1 MQRLQPCKHL
11 YSSSSSR
18 SIWLLF
24 SAVQTTQQFYY
35 SWHHQH
41 QYNHAEYHCLLGK
54 VSAKFRTSFNIGNI
68 RQGKSREEK
77 LTNNKDENSITHD
90 LFSETIYAMAS
101 GFSSSCAVSVIRVSG
116 SRAMEVVKRMTRLDS
131 KQLETRRAYYC
142 SLYDPVSK
150 NSSNIALNAVPID
163 KILLLFFKGPNSF
176 TGEDVIEIHCHGSKA
191 VISHIM
197 KALGTEGIGF
207 RPADPGEFTKRAFL
221 NRKMDLTEVEGL
233 SDLIHA
239 QTEQQRVQA
248 LKQLNGE
255 LSHVVTNWKREM
267 LNCVAHVTAFID
279 FGDDNGLEE
288 SVIYRERILPS
299 VKKLA
304 SELKYYLDIS
314 KNRLGERLR
323 EGRGIRCALLGA
335 PNAGKSSL
343 LNVLAEQD
351 IAIVSDHAGTTRDV
365 VEVQLDLKGWP
376 VTIADTAGLR
386 EHTDISSD
394 TEVGKHQL
402 IEIEGMKRAIKKARE
417 ADIVII
423 VLDSEN
429 YAVTP
434 QEMFEFCMRK
444 LSEYDLPDSSDS
456 SHTPRTSNHAQK
468 IFLVQN
474 KIDSRNSSAQHML
487 QKILDI
493 PLFAISCKTKEG
505 VDQFIDHLCK
515 TVENIFTG
523 KDDQFFSKDIGHQQA
538 EHALLIT
545 RERHRASFSKTLA
558 CLERAL
564 QENDQ
569 IEIAAEHIRQA
580 HKALCEVTGDV
591 DFEEI
596 LDVVFKE
603 FCIGK

>member
-1 MQRLQPCKHL
+1 MKTFGFTF
-11 YSSSSSR
+11 
-18 SIWLLF
+18 LLDPF
-24 SAVQTTQQFYY
+24 H
-35 SWHHQH
+35 HHQ
-41 QYNHAEYHCLLGK
+41 AYHCLLGK
-54 VSAKFRTSFNIGNI
+54 VSAKFRTSFSIGNI
-68 RQGKSREEK
+68 RQGKTRQSEKEEHVITK
-77 LTNNKDENSITHD
+77 NHHDENATIIND
-90 LFSETIYAMAS
+90 LFSETIYAMTS

-116 SRAMEVVKRMTRLDS
+116 SRAIDVVKRMTRLDP
-131 KQLETRRAYYC
+131 KQLETRKAYYC
-142 SLYDPVSK
+142 SLYNPTTNFTGTTNV
-150 NSSNIALNAVPID
+150 VPID
-163 KILLLFFKGPNSF
+163 KILLLYFKGPNSF

-255 LSHVVTNWKREM
+255 LSHIVTNWKREM

-288 SVIYRERILPS
+288 SVVYRERILPA
-299 VKKLA
+299 VRKLG

-343 LNVLAEQD
+343 LNVLAEKD

-386 EHTDISSD
+386 EHTAISLDS
-394 TEVGKHQL
+394 EVGKHHL
-402 IEIEGMKRAIKKARE
+402 IEIEGMKRAIKKAKE

-429 YAVTP
+429 QAVTV

-444 LSEYDLPDSSDS
+444 LSEHNHSPDSS
-456 SHTPRTSNHAQK
+456 SNQAQK
-468 IFLVQN
+468 IFLVHN
-474 KIDSRNSSAQHML
+474 KIDSRNSSTQNIDGATTL
-487 QKILDI
+487 QEQI
-493 PLFAISCKTKEG
+493 PNIPSFAISCKTKEG
-505 VDQFIDHLCK
+505 VDRFIDHLCK